1 MSLIKRE
8 SSADQLEANHAN
20 SLHPTGPRSEQGKA
34 VASRNARKPRTFAK
48 IAARS
53 LSVLRER
60 PTEFERMRQA
70 LSEAMAPRDAWEV
83 AWVQDI
89 AILRWRLAR
98 LQRAEVGVLA
108 VRKQQLAGERKRKN
122 LPASG
127 LDDLNLR
134 QQIPVVGF
142 TGLPDSPWKFQQVL
156 EFLHQ
161 LWDLVRFGDFEKEN
175 VGYFD
180 LL

>member
-1 MSLIKRE
+1 MSLVKKEASPEQI
-8 SSADQLEANHAN
+8 EANHAN
-20 SLHPTGPRSEQGKA
+20 SLHSTGPRSEQGKA
-34 VASRNARKPRTFAK
+34 VASRNARKPRAFAR

-53 LSVLRER
+53 LCALRER
-60 PTEFERMRQA
+60 PKEFERMREA

-108 VRKQQLAGERKRKN
+108 MRKQQLAGERKRKS
-122 LPASG
+122 LPTLG

-134 QQIPVVGF
+134 RQIPAVGF

-156 EFLHQ
+156 DFLHQ
-161 LWDLVRFGDFEKEN
+161 LWQLVRFSDCDKEG